1 MLMNCPSSTGRPR
14 DVRQTSK
21 RTIQDRREV
30 DVPRR
35 DNWIACGL
43 LSDNPED
50 VPRMSVG
57 RDPDND
63 EKYWG
68 NYHLA
73 QCYINYIP
81 GISS

>member
-1 MLMNCPSSTGRPR
+1 MFNLQCFSVLSPSSTGRPR
-14 DVRQTSK
+14 DVRRTSK

-43 LSDNPED
+43 LTDNPVD

-57 RDPDND
+57 YDLDND
-63 EKYWG
+63 ENCTVFDVRRDNDY
-68 NYHLA
+68 
-73 QCYINYIP
+73 
-81 GISS
+81 S